1 MGRTVSSPSGLPG
14 VLVTFGRVPF
24 FFYLLQWPTAHGSGI
39 IVSALQGKDTSLYF
53 MNVLQLFQLR
63 SIPDYGGPLWVA
75 YLCWILGVCLLYWP
89 CRWFAGVKAR
99 RKDWWLSY
107 L

>member
-1 MGRTVSSPSGLPG
+1 
-14 VLVTFGRVPF
+14 VTFGRVPF
-24 FFYLLQWPTAHGSGI
+24 FFYLLQWPTAHGAGFL
-39 IVSALQGKDTSLYF
+39 VTALQGKDTSLYF
-53 MNVLQLFQLR
+53 MNVLQLFALR

-75 YLCWILGVCLLYWP
+75 YLCWILGVFLLYWP

-99 RKDWWLSY
+99 RRDWWLAY